1 MNNFV
6 IFYNYTSDQ
15 NCSMFIMLI
24 HSGVEPDHWID
35 CSLSPSD
42 TSLPQRVLSY
52 RHYLIMKGFA
62 TQGIGYIHNEFVIE
76 RKVRIGFEP
85 MNERFAVTCLTTWLP
100 NLIVF
105 LVLVLMSMK
114 SSCYHNQQLLLI
126 SVFLLLSSFKLMR
139 TFFYSKIMVI
149 IGYGRLVLH

>member
-1 MNNFV
+1 M
-6 IFYNYTSDQ
+6 I
-15 NCSMFIMLI
+15 IMLI
-24 HSGVEPDHWID
+24 HSGIEPDHRID

-85 MNERFAVTCLTTWLP
+85 THERFAVTCLTTWLP

-105 LVLVLMSMK
+105 SFG
-114 SSCYHNQQLLLI
+114 SHECEE
-126 SVFLLLSSFKLMR
+126 FLLSQSVAVANLCVPVTLFTYAHENL
-139 TFFYSKIMVI
+139 FYSK
-149 IGYGRLVLH
+149 